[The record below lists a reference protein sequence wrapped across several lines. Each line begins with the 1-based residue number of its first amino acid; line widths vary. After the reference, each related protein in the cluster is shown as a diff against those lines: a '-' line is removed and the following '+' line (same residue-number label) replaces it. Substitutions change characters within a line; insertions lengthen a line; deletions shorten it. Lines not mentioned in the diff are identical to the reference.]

1 MISQGDRTTLLD
13 RLDVLLSKTVN
24 MFTRSLAEVVKGKI
38 SIPQFIVLRILYDSG
53 RSSVSQMAAKLQIT
67 PSAVTYLGDSLVR
80 AGLIERV
87 RDENDRRMV
96 WLKTTAKGLE
106 LVGELEKRR
115 REEMERTTSRLSARE
130 LEALVHILGKLVA
143 PEGR

>member
-13 RLDVLLSKTVN
+13 QLDVLFSKTVN

-53 RSSVSQMAAKLQIT
+53 RLSVSQMAAKLQIT

-115 REEMERTTSRLSARE
+115 REEMERVTSKLSPKE
-130 LEALVHILGKLVA
+130 LEDLVHILGKLVA
-143 PEGR
+143 TEGG

>member
-106 LVGELEKRR
+106 LVGELEKGR
-115 REEMERTTSRLSARE
+115 REEMERITSRLSARE